1 MGLCKEAGQEAA
13 LHLRRPATTEEGRVG
28 DEAAPT
34 LARRGAAEQGGPV
47 VPDAE
52 EDFEE
57 HVVPERCGRRRDL
70 FHGHLLVRRICLIDR
85 SALDTFFV

>member
-1 MGLCKEAGQEAA
+1 MGLCKEAGQEVA

-57 HVVPERCGRRRDL
+57 HVVAERCGRVVISSMDIFLCGESASIDL
-70 FHGHLLVRRICLIDR
+70 FWGKKSYI
-85 SALDTFFV
+85 